1 MLHLFTV
8 ALSSTSRLD
17 VNSSLTMAVV
27 LNVWKLRLT
36 YPHLIYAFTSS
47 PSPKT
52 VLYYSKYE
60 VTSMAALV
68 GSVGPDSGSS
78 SQKLSRLAPPHN
90 TVHGLMNPDGG
101 DDVWLSD

>member
-8 ALSSTSRLD
+8 ALSSTNRLD
-17 VNSSLTMAVV
+17 VVTDHGHRFECVEAP
-27 LNVWKLRLT
+27 
-36 YPHLIYAFTSS
+36 YLIYAFTSS
-47 PSPKT
+47 QSPKT

-68 GSVGPDSGSS
+68 GSVRPDSGSS
-78 SQKLSRLAPPHN
+78 SRKLSRLAPPHN